1 MCIRD
6 RVNDAQIRRIITEEY
21 YDKENPRFELEFYG
35 ESSFEVTY
43 TIKEK
48 ATPSEK
54 RIYSSLKKVIPTT
67 KVKESSTTSVEKCSI
82 CNGIIDK
89 SSSIKADG
97 GKTLICKKCFTKLF

>member
-1 MCIRD
+1 MVKVPLKSHIQLRKKLLLQKRD
-6 RVNDAQIRRIITEEY
+6 LFII
-21 YDKENPRFELEFYG
+21 
-35 ESSFEVTY
+35 
-43 TIKEK
+43 
-48 ATPSEK
+48 
-54 RIYSSLKKVIPTT
+54 KKVIPTT